1 MSANNLVLD
10 DVVVSLGQRELA
22 RIDTVIAP
30 GEIFTVMGPS
40 GSGKSTLLAF
50 VAGFLDPV
58 FSATGRVLCGVRD
71 ITDLPPDKRKVG
83 LLFQDALLFPHMSVG
98 ENLMF
103 AIRAGGTTTAR
114 RAACEEALREAGL
127 ESFFARDP
135 ATLSGGQKA
144 RAALM
149 RILLSEP
156 DVLLLDE
163 PFSRLDTELRSQVRN
178 FVFEEA
184 RSRRLPVL
192 MVTHDREDAEAA
204 GGPVL
209 ELG

>member
-1 MSANNLVLD
+1 MPANNLVLD

-58 FSATGRVLCGVRD
+58 FCATGRVLCGVRD

-114 RAACEEALREAGL
+114 QGCASTSFAAAAATAAPARFAGLDRAAAAGL
-127 ESFFARDP
+127 
-135 ATLSGGQKA
+135 
-144 RAALM
+144 
-149 RILLSEP
+149 
-156 DVLLLDE
+156 
-163 PFSRLDTELRSQVRN
+163 
-178 FVFEEA
+178 
-184 RSRRLPVL
+184 
-192 MVTHDREDAEAA
+192 HC
-204 GGPVL
+204 
-209 ELG
+209 